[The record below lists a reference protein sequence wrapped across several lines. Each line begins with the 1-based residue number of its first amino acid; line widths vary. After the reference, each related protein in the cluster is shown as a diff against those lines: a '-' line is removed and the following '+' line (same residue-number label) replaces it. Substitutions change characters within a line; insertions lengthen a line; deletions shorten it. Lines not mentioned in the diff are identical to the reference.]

1 MAGRGV
7 MAAAMFVAAS
17 TAAAQPNVVLILADD
32 LGYGDIGAN
41 GGETIAT
48 PHIDALARRGVR
60 LTQGYVSHPVC
71 SPSRAG
77 LLTGRYQQRHGWEF
91 NPAGRDQG
99 AGMSTDEPTVAAA
112 MRNAGYRTGLIGKWH
127 LGSQPQHHPVNRG
140 FDEFFGM
147 VEGGS
152 IYIDADVPGVESWGT
167 PRIGRPNKII
177 RGLDQEVA
185 VDAYLTDRFTD
196 EAVAFVERNGRS
208 PFFLFLS
215 HKTPHTPLQAT
226 AKYLDRYR
234 HIDDDATRI
243 YSAMVASLDD
253 SVGAVVAAL
262 EREGLRDDTLIVFLS
277 DNGCAGYLA
286 NACSNAPLRGFKRHF
301 HEGGIRVP
309 FIVSWPDALPEGGVF
324 GHPASSL
331 DLMDTFLACGR
342 PCRSERRQRQLG
354 SLSRWVGCRCAAR
367 LPVLAIRSQLGGARR
382 AVETHQLQPHRSHPA
397 GSRRVQPPCSAR
409 RGMAQ
414 RLAEG
419 SDHLALRLDQRPIG
433 NRELRGRS
441 PGGGPAS
448 DTSVDEVECGE
459 CDPADTSRVPVHARG
474 LPRRNRSACVL
485 SPPIGGLMVGLTN
498 AARS

>member
-1 MAGRGV
+1 MVARSV
-7 MAAAMFVAAS
+7 LLVVMFVAGG
-17 TAAAQPNVVLILADD
+17 TICAQPNVVLILADD

-91 NPAGRDQG
+91 NPAGRDRN
-99 AGMSTDEPTVAAA
+99 AGMSTDEPTVADA
-112 MRNAGYRTGLIGKWH
+112 MRAAGYRTGLIGKWH

-140 FDEFFGM
+140 FDEYFGM

-152 IYIDADVPGVESWGT
+152 IYIDADVPGVESRGK
-167 PRIGRPNKII
+167 PRIGRPNKIM
-177 RGLDQEVA
+177 RGLDEEVV
-185 VDAYLTDRFTD
+185 VDGYLTDRFTD
-196 EAVAFVERNGRS
+196 EAVAFVERNARS

-234 HIDDDATRI
+234 HIDDAATRI
-243 YSAMVASLDD
+243 YAAMVASLDD

-277 DNGCAGYLA
+277 DNGCAGYVA

-309 FIVSWPDALPEGGVF
+309 FIVSWPNGVPEGGVF
-324 GHPASSL
+324 RHTASSL
-331 DLMDTFLACGR
+331 DLMDTFLAAAGHGEVSDDSVSLIPYLDGTHVGAPHDYLFWR
-342 PCRSERRQRQLG
+342 AGPNWAVRDQRWKLISYNRTDFTRQDLDPTG
-354 SLSRWVGCRCAAR
+354 
-367 LPVLAIRSQLGGARR
+367 
-382 AVETHQLQPHRSHPA
+382 
-397 GSRRVQPPCSAR
+397 
-409 RGMAQ
+409 
-414 RLAEG
+414 RLAPPEG
-419 SDHLALRLDQRPIG
+419 GWPYDSPKGQITLLYDLTNDPSETVNYAASRP
-433 NRELRGRS
+433 E
-441 PGGGPAS
+441 
-448 DTSVDEVECGE
+448 EVERLTKAWTTWNAGNTAEPILPAYRSTLADFHGE
-459 CDPADTSRVPVHARG
+459 TVH
-474 LPRRNRSACVL
+474 LVF
-485 SPPIGGLMVGLTN
+485 
-498 AARS
+498 

>member
-1 MAGRGV
+1 MVGHRV
-7 MAAAMFVAAS
+7 LAAAIVVA
-17 TAAAQPNVVLILADD
+17 TATTQAQPNVVLILADD

-41 GGETIAT
+41 GGTTIAT
-48 PHIDALARRGVR
+48 PHIDALAKRGVR

-77 LLTGRYQQRHGWEF
+77 LMTGRYQQRHGWEF
-91 NPAGRDQG
+91 NPAGRDRA
-99 AGMSTDEPTVAAA
+99 AGMSTDELTVADA
-112 MRNAGYRTGLIGKWH
+112 MRGAGYRTGLIGKWH

-152 IYIDADVPGVESWGT
+152 IYIDADAPGVESWGS

-177 RGLDQEVA
+177 RGLDQEV
-185 VDAYLTDRFTD
+185 VVEDYLTDRFTA
-196 EAVAFVERNGRS
+196 EAVAFVERNARS

-215 HKTPHTPLQAT
+215 HKSPHTPLQAT
-226 AKYLDRYR
+226 AKYVDRYR

-309 FIVSWPDALPEGGVF
+309 FILSWPNALPKGGVF
-324 GHPASSL
+324 RHPAVSL
-331 DLMDTFLACGR
+331 DLMDTFLAAAGHVEVSDDGVSLIPYLDGTDLGTPHDYLFWRSGPNWAVRDQRWKLIRYNRTDFTGKDLDRSGR
-342 PCRSERRQRQLG
+342 LEPPEGGWSNDSPKGQLTLLYDLTNDPSETVNYAA
-354 SLSRWVGCRCAAR
+354 SR
-367 LPVLAIRSQLGGARR
+367 
-382 AVETHQLQPHRSHPA
+382 PA
-397 GSRRVQPPCSAR
+397 EV
-409 RGMAQ
+409 Q
-414 RLAEG
+414 RLTDAW
-419 SDHLALRLDQRPIG
+419 AKWNTRNAPTPILPAY
-433 NRELRGRS
+433 RSTLTELH
-441 PGGGPAS
+441 
-448 DTSVDEVECGE
+448 GE
-459 CDPADTSRVPVHARG
+459 TVQLVF
-474 LPRRNRSACVL
+474 
-485 SPPIGGLMVGLTN
+485 
-498 AARS
+498 

>member
-1 MAGRGV
+1 MVGRGV
-7 MAAAMFVAAS
+7 LAAAMFVAAA

-32 LGYGDIGAN
+32 LGYGDIGVN

-77 LLTGRYQQRHGWEF
+77 LLTGRHQQRHGWEF
-91 NPAGRDQG
+91 NPAGRDRG
-99 AGMSTDEPTVAAA
+99 AGMSTDELTVAAG

-177 RGLDQEVA
+177 RGLDQEVV

-226 AKYLDRYR
+226 TKYLDRYR

-309 FIVSWPDALPEGGVF
+309 FIASWPNGLPEGGVF
-324 GHPASSL
+324 RSPASSL
-331 DLMDTFLACGR
+331 DLMDTFLAAAGHAEVSDDSVNLIPHLDGSDAGAPHDYLFWRSGPNWAVRDERWKLISYNRTDLTREDLDGSGRLAPPEGGWPNDSPKGQITLLYDLTNDPSETVNYAAGR
-342 PCRSERRQRQLG
+342 PEE
-354 SLSRWVGCRCAAR
+354 V
-367 LPVLAIRSQLGGARR
+367 
-382 AVETHQLQPHRSHPA
+382 
-397 GSRRVQPPCSAR
+397 
-409 RGMAQ
+409 Q
-414 RLAEG
+414 RLTQAWTRWNAG
-419 SDHLALRLDQRPIG
+419 NATQPI
-433 NRELRGRS
+433 LPAYRS
-441 PGGGPAS
+441 TLG
-448 DTSVDEVECGE
+448 DYHGE
-459 CDPADTSRVPVHARG
+459 TVQLVF
-474 LPRRNRSACVL
+474 
-485 SPPIGGLMVGLTN
+485 
-498 AARS
+498 